1 MIAPTITAA
10 ANIHLNT
17 SFSFI
22 VITYYILIFDIG
34 ANLYEYLPDAQD
46 SRLGITIP
54 VLIRVFVYLNSYHNS
69 IIFSYFFSNNK
80 QYHYTYE

>member
-22 VITYYILIFDIG
+22 VITYYFLIFYVG
-34 ANLYEYLPDAQD
+34 ANLYECLTDAQD
-46 SRLGITIP
+46 SRLAVT
-54 VLIRVFVYLNSYHNS
+54 YLRLKS
-69 IIFSYFFSNNK
+69 
-80 QYHYTYE
+80 QGL